1 MKCSIFLGYEPYND
15 EKLDLTNYYTSSD
28 DYIKALEKYGSAGS
42 EMAKFDYK
50 NNEMKYAKCECTIL
64 DENDKDLSIDGFKYF
79 FNKEQMSMFVLD
91 FDFDTEEEEFDTE
104 FNSWVE
110 EHNQLSNSRGK
121 VTDYEL
127 FSLEPKRDLKVSFID
142 NNGEEINCNLLN
154 VRIVD
159 KITPTQFVVLTDKVD
174 YVKPIYLNNNVLD
187 KLFNQHGKK

>member
-15 EKLDLTNYYTSSD
+15 ENLDLTNYYTSSD
-28 DYIKALEKYGSAGS
+28 DYIKMLEKYGSAGS

-64 DENDKDLSIDGFKYF
+64 DGNNNDLSIDGFKYF

-110 EHNQLSNSRGK
+110 EHNQLSHSREK
-121 VTDYEL
+121 LTDYEL

-142 NNGEEINCNLLN
+142 NSGEEINCKLLN

-159 KITPTQFVVLTDKVD
+159 KVSPTKFVVLTDKVD
-174 YVKPIYLNNNVLD
+174 YVKPMYLNNKTIDN
-187 KLFNQHGKK
+187 LFKNGKK